1 VSRPTRR
8 TFARARAQLRR
19 TRRPAAIDRAVSAVR
34 SDVPPLP
41 PDIDH
46 RVLSAIRADSAAD
59 IRPARS
65 ARRVPRHG
73 LWTMLAASAL
83 FLVAL
88 LLFPPGPA
96 PDSGQA
102 VASVQL
108 TSSCDAYTRAVGA
121 RSQNEKP
128 PLVVAGPWGKGEAK
142 AFMTVLEH
150 FSVDTGI
157 PVVYAYQTRDIAKTL
172 RKRLDRYCPPD
183 VALLPQPG
191 LLRELAQHGD
201 LVPIAAATQRLVKD
215 NQGALWR
222 RIGSVNNRLYGVWFK
237 AANKSTVWYSR
248 RTFAEHG
255 VRPAGTWSQ
264 LRRAATT
271 LDDAGVA
278 PFSLAGQDGWTLTD
292 WFENIYLRTAGGKR
306 YNQLAAHEIP
316 WTHRSVGVALEHM
329 SDMLRR
335 DWLLNGRSGRFMTT
349 SFETSVDD
357 VFRGRSAAA
366 MVYEGDFVTSQIE
379 AAHADDA
386 GVFRFPAIAGSE
398 PSSVVVGGDVA
409 TLMTKEPEGQRLVR
423 YLATVKA
430 ARLWVRAG
438 GISPNRRLPLDAYRD
453 TTTRRLAHALVHAKQ
468 QVFDLADLQPPAFG
482 AASDKGMRKILRDFL
497 SGTADVNRVMRELEA
512 AAKAAR
518 SRRGGSG

>member
-1 VSRPTRR
+1 MSRPTRR

-19 TRRPAAIDRAVSAVR
+19 TRRPAAIDRAVNAVR
-34 SDVPPLP
+34 NDIPPLP
-41 PDIDH
+41 PDIDE
-46 RVLSAIRADSAAD
+46 RVLRAIRADCAANSP
-59 IRPARS
+59 PARS
-65 ARRVPRHG
+65 TRRVARTG
-73 LWTMLAASAL
+73 LWMMLAASAL
-83 FLVAL
+83 FLVVL

-96 PDSGQA
+96 PDSSQA

-108 TSSCDAYTRAVGA
+108 TSSCDTYTRAVS
-121 RSQNEKP
+121 RESENEKA
-128 PLVVAGPWGKGEAK
+128 PLVVAGPRGKVEAK
-142 AFMTVLEH
+142 TFMTVLEH
-150 FSVDTGI
+150 FSTDTGI

-201 LVPIAAATQRLVKD
+201 LFPVAPSTKRLVKD
-215 NQGALWR
+215 NQGPLWR
-222 RIGSVNNRLYGVWFK
+222 RIGSVNGRLYGVWFK
-237 AANKSTVWYSR
+237 AANKSTIWYSR
-248 RTFAEHG
+248 RTLDKHG
-255 VRPAGTWSQ
+255 VRPAATWSQ
-264 LRRAATT
+264 LRRAAAT
-271 LDDAGVA
+271 LDDAGVV

-292 WFENIYLRTAGGKR
+292 WFENIYLRTAGKKH
-306 YNQLAAHEIP
+306 YDDLAAHQIP
-316 WTHRSVGVALEHM
+316 WTHKTVRVALEHM

-335 DWLLNGRSGRFMTT
+335 DWLLNGSSGRFMRT
-349 SFETSVDD
+349 SFEASVNE
-357 VFRGRSAAA
+357 VFRGRPAAA

-386 GVFRFPAIAGSE
+386 GVFRFPAIGGSE

-409 TLMTKEPEGQRLVR
+409 TLMTDAADGQRLVR

-430 ARLWVRAG
+430 AQVWVRAG
-438 GISPNRRLPLDAYRD
+438 GISPNRRLTQDAYRN

-482 AASDKGMRKILRDFL
+482 AASDKGMRKILGDFV
-497 SGTADVNRVMRELEA
+497 SGAADIDRVMRELEA

-518 SRRGGSG
+518 S